1 MLKRFFGKNI
11 KLVENHF
18 VRSVYLPVTLSC
30 YISCFIF
37 VFGELKRIWFIEIV
51 VKKKKKKIGPQ
62 GVLVYPPGLKF

>member
-1 MLKRFFGKNI
+1 MLKVFFCKNR
-11 KLVENHF
+11 KSL
-18 VRSVYLPVTLSC
+18 VRSLYLPVTLSC

-51 VKKKKKKIGPQ
+51 VKKKKKKKIGPQ